1 MKGAEPGKET
11 PDALAL
17 SDAGSATS
25 PRFFADALVFR
36 TAGFQ
41 PAS

>member
-11 PDALAL
+11 LDAFAL

-25 PRFFADALVFR
+25 PRFLR
-36 TAGFQ
+36 TL
-41 PAS
+41 